1 MHMPIE
7 YSIDHTRRLVI
18 ARGSGVFSR
27 DDVFRYQREVWSQA
41 AVAGYDE
48 LVDMTD
54 VSEIATPLPDGSRMK
69 QLASEAAAQDPPTN
83 AGKFAIVA
91 PNPLTFGLG
100 RQYETYRE
108 LNPRSKKTVRVFHQ
122 LQDALA
128 FLGIES

>member
-1 MHMPIE
+1 MPIE
-7 YSIDHTRRLVI
+7 YSIDHKRRLVV
-18 ARGSGVFSR
+18 ARGSGVFSS

-54 VSEIATPLPDGSRMK
+54 VREIESPLPDGSRMK
-69 QLASEAAAQDPPTN
+69 QLASEAAAQDHPTD

-91 PNPLTFGLG
+91 PSPLAYGLG
-100 RQYETYRE
+100 RQYQAYRE
-108 LNPRSKKTVRVFHQ
+108 LNPRSRKTVRVFHQ

-128 FLGIES
+128 FLGIET